1 MKPKASLPLFL
12 SCCLF
17 VSACGGDTA
26 GTDVSAAAS
35 PASAASSTSSAASA
49 ATPAVNALSAAE
61 KAPFLFDWWFR
72 SPINE
77 TGCRESYAYNK
88 AYFYKEGHVI
98 LNDTTMDIEHT
109 VYTDSNCLLYAASVT
124 ESYTITWS
132 KGSAVQA
139 PFDTPIVHIDSRFT
153 RFSVDTQYGS
163 GVLLVSAP
171 NGTLGTRGTSKLTAQ
186 VATHEGTT
194 HQALYLP
201 IDGSPVDSQAYPT
214 HLELGEL
221 HRHKLVDGC
230 C

>member
-1 MKPKASLPLFL
+1 MKYKAQLSLLL
-12 SCCLF
+12 TASMLM
-17 VSACGGDTA
+17 SSCGG
-26 GTDVSAAAS
+26 GGSSSGVSEPTS
-35 PASAASSTSSAASA
+35 PASSASSA
-49 ATPAVNALSAAE
+49 ATPAANSATALSATE

-77 TGCRESYAYNK
+77 TGCRENYRYNK

-98 LNDTTMDIEHT
+98 LNEATMDIEHT
-109 VYTDSNCLLYAASVT
+109 VYTDSNCLLYAGSVT
-124 ESYTITWS
+124 ESYDITWS

-139 PFDTPIVHIDSRFT
+139 PFDAPIVHIDSRFT
-153 RFSVDTQYGS
+153 HFSMDTQFGS
-163 GVLLVSAP
+163 GVLLLSAP

-201 IDGSPVDSQAYPT
+201 IDGSPVNSEAYPT